1 MSDVITTKH
10 IDGYRLAVVLDS
22 AGNGLYKYS
31 VWLDVPYEVR
41 PMPCYI
47 TEHIFDGQPTRKQLE
62 RFAVAEMRKFQKT
75 LTALVKAL
83 PDAESVRNG
92 VHEL

>member
-10 IDGYRLAVVLDS
+10 IDGYRLVVVFDS
-22 AGNGLYKYS
+22 AGNGLYKYC

-47 TEHIFDGQPTRKQLE
+47 GEYIFDGEPTRKQLE
-62 RFAVAEMRKFQKT
+62 FLAKAKMREFQKT
-75 LTALVKAL
+75 LTALVKSL

>member
-1 MSDVITTKH
+1 MSDVITTEY
-10 IDGYRLAVVLDS
+10 INGYRLVVVFDS
-22 AGNGLYKYS
+22 ARHGLYKYA

-47 TEHIFDGQPTRKQLE
+47 GEHIFDGEPTRKQLE
-62 RFAVAEMRKFQKT
+62 RFAQSEIRTLQAT

-83 PDAESVRNG
+83 PDAESVKNG

>member
-1 MSDVITTKH
+1 MSDVITTER
-10 IDGYRLAVVLDS
+10 IDGYRLVVVLDS
-22 AGNGLYKYS
+22 VGNGLYIYS

-41 PMPCYI
+41 PLPCYI
-47 TEHIFDGQPTRKQLE
+47 DEHVFDGEPTRKQLE
-62 RFAVAEMRKFQKT
+62 LLAKAKMREFQKT